1 MNKLKKIE
9 KNWLQSERKQNGNKV
24 TENETKIEERLQQEV
39 WSMKCVNTMNK
50 LFNEDLIK
58 ILTIVNKKIP
68 HWNNDTLIKAYCLKF
83 ACGSYIKNYVK

>member
-39 WSMKCVNTMNK
+39 
-50 LFNEDLIK
+50 
-58 ILTIVNKKIP
+58 
-68 HWNNDTLIKAYCLKF
+68 
-83 ACGSYIKNYVK
+83 